1 MRTRYLRI
9 SWLIGAYR
17 EPKRRLQGTEMAGF
31 SVIENAWLE
40 TENGRVL
47 DFGSMDALPAAHADS
62 EVDCFGRVLMPAF
75 ADPHTHIVFAQWRES
90 EFVDRIGGLS
100 YEEIA
105 QKGGGILNSALALA
119 DADPIRLFDEAYARV
134 EAMMARGTAALEI
147 KSGYGLSEASELKM
161 LRVIRQIKEHAPIP
175 VKASFLGAHAVPLA
189 YKNDR
194 AGYVDLLIDQIL
206 PKIAAEGLADYMDV
220 FCDRGFF
227 TVPETDR
234 LLEAGWKYGLRP
246 KIHANELDF
255 SGGVQIGVRHNALSV
270 DHLECMGEAE
280 INALM
285 GTETMPTLLPGTAF
299 FLGLHPPPARKMI
312 DSGLGL
318 ALASDFNPGSSP
330 SGSMPFVLSLG
341 CVLLKMKP
349 IETFAAATLNAAY
362 ALELQDELGSFSPGK
377 RAAFVL
383 SKPVSSP
390 DFLCYAYTEPWIER
404 VELGRASLS

>member
-1 MRTRYLRI
+1 M
-9 SWLIGAYR
+9 AY
-17 EPKRRLQGTEMAGF
+17 F
-31 SVIENAWLE
+31 SVLENAWLE
-40 TENGRVL
+40 TEDGRVL
-47 DFGSMDALPAAHADS
+47 DFGSMDALPPGHADV
-62 EVDCFGRVLMPAF
+62 ELDCTGRVLMPAF
-75 ADPHTHIVFAQWRES
+75 CDPHTHIVFARWRES

-105 QKGGGILNSALALA
+105 RKGGGILNSALALA
-119 DADPIRLFDEAYARV
+119 EAEPSALFDQAYARV
-134 EAMMARGTAALEI
+134 EQMMALGTAAVEI

-161 LRVIRQIKEHAPIP
+161 LRVIRQIKERAPIP
-175 VKASFLGAHAVPLA
+175 IKASFLGAHAVPLA
-189 YKNDR
+189 FKNDR
-194 AGYVDLLIDQIL
+194 EGYVRLLIDRLLPQI
-206 PKIAAEGLADYMDV
+206 ADEGLADYMDV

-227 TVPETDR
+227 TVEETDR

-255 SGGVQIGVRHNALSV
+255 SGGVQVGVKHNALSV
-270 DHLECMGEAE
+270 DHLECMAEAE
-280 INALM
+280 IKALL

-299 FLGLHPPPARKMI
+299 FLGLHPPPARAMI
-312 DSGLGL
+312 DSGLGV

-362 ALELQDELGSFSPGK
+362 AMGLPSELGTLSPGK
-377 RAAFVL
+377 RAALIL

-404 VELGRASLS
+404 VELGRASTL